1 MSLKEEEKLR
11 LSKSQNSAYQNNEE
25 LSESFQNHSV
35 LEQNPKIAN
44 DESKIDF
51 QENEEESEYQIVL
64 INDLKS
70 KKKDFKADKNL
81 K

>member
-11 LSKSQNSAYQNNEE
+11 LNKSQNSAYQNNQE

-35 LEQNPKIAN
+35 LEQNLKIAN

-51 QENEEESEYQIVL
+51 
-64 INDLKS
+64 
-70 KKKDFKADKNL
+70 
-81 K
+81 

>member
-11 LSKSQNSAYQNNEE
+11 LSKYQNSAYQTNEE

>member
-11 LSKSQNSAYQNNEE
+11 LNKSQNSVYQNNQE

-35 LEQNPKIAN
+35 LEQNLKIAN

-51 QENEEESEYQIVL
+51 
-64 INDLKS
+64 
-70 KKKDFKADKNL
+70 
-81 K
+81 